1 MNQELKQRI
10 IGAIVV
16 TALAAIFIPMLFDD
30 PIENSGQSVSELAI
44 PATPLNSN
52 EVSANKLP
60 SNANQVLNVPDN
72 ASETLVNTE
81 EESELSKDTQLSEE
95 IPANDDPTVD
105 NTDEDIVAQADSKS
119 KNSNTPPSLDTGV
132 VETHKPSVSKKALPE
147 LAKQEPTPEPV
158 WEEEKA
164 IEVPAELV
172 NTTKTKT
179 KTKTAPIKV
188 KIKSTAPIKTATPEN
203 IISKKITTTEKPLP
217 VKAVITDK
225 PTVVPTKPKAEL
237 SRWTIQ
243 VGSFSKKEN
252 ATTLMETL
260 RKQNLP
266 VTLDTIKSA
275 NDGLIYRLKIGPT
288 LEKKRAIEMK
298 TKLDALKIQSFLIS
312 E

>member
-52 EVSANKLP
+52 EVSANKIP

-81 EESELSKDTQLSEE
+81 EESELSKDNQLSEG

-105 NTDEDIVAQADSKS
+105 NTDEDIVVQADFKS

-172 NTTKTKT
+172 NTT

-266 VTLDTIKSA
+266 VTLDTIKSD

-298 TKLDALKIQSFLIS
+298 TKLDTLKIQSFLIS

>member
-81 EESELSKDTQLSEE
+81 EESELSKDNQLSEE

-105 NTDEDIVAQADSKS
+105 NTDEDIVVQADSKS

-179 KTKTAPIKV
+179 APIKV
-188 KIKSTAPIKTATPEN
+188 KIKPIAPIKTATPEN

-225 PTVVPTKPKAEL
+225 PTVAPTKPKAEL

-266 VTLDTIKSA
+266 VTLDTIKSD

-298 TKLDALKIQSFLIS
+298 TKLDTLKIQSFLIS

>member
-81 EESELSKDTQLSEE
+81 EESELSKDNQLSEE
-95 IPANDDPTVD
+95 IPENDDPTVD
-105 NTDEDIVAQADSKS
+105 NTDEDIVVQADSKS

-179 KTKTAPIKV
+179 APIKV
-188 KIKSTAPIKTATPEN
+188 KIKPTAPIKTATPEN

-225 PTVVPTKPKAEL
+225 PTVAPTKPKAEL

-266 VTLDTIKSA
+266 VTLDTIKSD

-298 TKLDALKIQSFLIS
+298 TKLDTLKIQSFLIS

>member
-81 EESELSKDTQLSEE
+81 EESELSKDNQLSEE

-105 NTDEDIVAQADSKS
+105 NTDEDIVVQADSKS

-179 KTKTAPIKV
+179 APIKV
-188 KIKSTAPIKTATPEN
+188 KIKPTAPIKTATPEN

-225 PTVVPTKPKAEL
+225 PTVAPTKPKAEL

-266 VTLDTIKSA
+266 VTLDTIKSD

-298 TKLDALKIQSFLIS
+298 TKLDTLKIQSFLIS

>member
-72 ASETLVNTE
+72 ESETLVNTE
-81 EESELSKDTQLSEE
+81 EESELSKDNQLSEE
-95 IPANDDPTVD
+95 IPTNDDPTVN
-105 NTDEDIVAQADSKS
+105 NTDEDIVVQADSKS

-164 IEVPAELV
+164 IEVPAALV
-172 NTTKTKT
+172 NTT

-266 VTLDTIKSA
+266 VTLDTIKSD

-298 TKLDALKIQSFLIS
+298 TKLDTLKIQSFLIS

>member
-179 KTKTAPIKV
+179 KTAPIKV

>member
-1 MNQELKQRI
+1 
-10 IGAIVV
+10 
-16 TALAAIFIPMLFDD
+16 MLFDD

-72 ASETLVNTE
+72 ESETLVNTE
-81 EESELSKDTQLSEE
+81 EESELSKDNQLSEE
-95 IPANDDPTVD
+95 IPTNDDPTVN
-105 NTDEDIVAQADSKS
+105 NTDEDIVVQADSKS

-132 VETHKPSVSKKALPE
+132 VETHKPSISKKTLPE

-179 KTKTAPIKV
+179 APIKV
-188 KIKSTAPIKTATPEN
+188 KIKPIAPIKTATPEN

-225 PTVVPTKPKAEL
+225 PTVAPTKPKAEL

-266 VTLDTIKSA
+266 VTLDTIKSD

-288 LEKKRAIEMK
+288 LEKKRATEMK

>member
-179 KTKTAPIKV
+179 KTAPIKV

-266 VTLDTIKSA
+266 VTLDTIKSD

>member
-81 EESELSKDTQLSEE
+81 EESELSKDNQLSEE

-105 NTDEDIVAQADSKS
+105 NTDEDIVVQADSKS

-172 NTTKTKT
+172 NTT

>member
-72 ASETLVNTE
+72 ESETLVNTE
-81 EESELSKDTQLSEE
+81 EESELSKDNQLSEE

-105 NTDEDIVAQADSKS
+105 NTDEDIVVQADSKS

-132 VETHKPSVSKKALPE
+132 VETHKPSISKKALPE
-147 LAKQEPTPEPV
+147 LTKQEPTPEPV

-179 KTKTAPIKV
+179 APIKV
-188 KIKSTAPIKTATPEN
+188 KIKPIAPIKTATPEN

-217 VKAVITDK
+217 VKAVITD
-225 PTVVPTKPKAEL
+225 KPKAEL

>member
-72 ASETLVNTE
+72 TSETLVNTE
-81 EESELSKDTQLSEE
+81 EESELSKDNQLSEE

-105 NTDEDIVAQADSKS
+105 NTDEDIVVQADSKS

-179 KTKTAPIKV
+179 APIKV

-225 PTVVPTKPKAEL
+225 PTVAPTKPKAEL

>member
-72 ASETLVNTE
+72 ESETLVNTE
-81 EESELSKDTQLSEE
+81 EESELSKDNQLSEE
-95 IPANDDPTVD
+95 IPTNDDPTVN
-105 NTDEDIVAQADSKS
+105 NTDEDIVVQADSKS

-179 KTKTAPIKV
+179 APIKV

-225 PTVVPTKPKAEL
+225 PTVAPTKPKAEL

-298 TKLDALKIQSFLIS
+298 IKLDTLKIQSFLIS

>member
-72 ASETLVNTE
+72 ESETLVNTE
-81 EESELSKDTQLSEE
+81 EESELSKDNQLSEE
-95 IPANDDPTVD
+95 IPTNDDPTVN
-105 NTDEDIVAQADSKS
+105 NTDEDIVVQADSKS

-132 VETHKPSVSKKALPE
+132 VETHKPSISKKTLPE

-179 KTKTAPIKV
+179 APIKV
-188 KIKSTAPIKTATPEN
+188 KIKPTAPIKTATPEN

-225 PTVVPTKPKAEL
+225 PTVAPTKPKAEL

-266 VTLDTIKSA
+266 VTLDTIKSD

-288 LEKKRAIEMK
+288 LEKKRATEMK

>member
-72 ASETLVNTE
+72 ESETLVNTE
-81 EESELSKDTQLSEE
+81 EESELSKDNQLSEE
-95 IPANDDPTVD
+95 IPTNDDPTVN
-105 NTDEDIVAQADSKS
+105 NTDEDIVVQADSKS

-132 VETHKPSVSKKALPE
+132 VETHKPSISKKALPE
-147 LAKQEPTPEPV
+147 LTKQEPTPEPV

-164 IEVPAELV
+164 IEVPAALV
-172 NTTKTKT
+172 NTT

-225 PTVVPTKPKAEL
+225 PTVVPTKQKAEL

-266 VTLDTIKSA
+266 VTLDTIKSD

-298 TKLDALKIQSFLIS
+298 TKLDTLKIQSFLIS

>member
-72 ASETLVNTE
+72 ESETLVNTE
-81 EESELSKDTQLSEE
+81 EESELSKDNQLSEE

-105 NTDEDIVAQADSKS
+105 NTDEDIVVQADSKS

-179 KTKTAPIKV
+179 APIKV

-225 PTVVPTKPKAEL
+225 PTVAPTKPKAEL

-266 VTLDTIKSA
+266 VTLDTIKSD

>member
-72 ASETLVNTE
+72 ESETLVNTE
-81 EESELSKDTQLSEE
+81 EESELSKDNQLSEE
-95 IPANDDPTVD
+95 IPTNDDPTVN
-105 NTDEDIVAQADSKS
+105 NTDEDIVVQADSKS

-132 VETHKPSVSKKALPE
+132 VETHKPSISKKTLPE

-164 IEVPAELV
+164 IEVPAALV
-172 NTTKTKT
+172 NTT

-225 PTVVPTKPKAEL
+225 PTVAPTKPKAEL

>member
-72 ASETLVNTE
+72 ESETLVNTE
-81 EESELSKDTQLSEE
+81 EESELSKDNQLSEE
-95 IPANDDPTVD
+95 IPTNDDPTVN
-105 NTDEDIVAQADSKS
+105 NTDEDIVVQADSKS

-132 VETHKPSVSKKALPE
+132 VETHKPSISKKTLPE

-172 NTTKTKT
+172 NTTKT

-225 PTVVPTKPKAEL
+225 PTVAPTKPKAEL

>member
-1 MNQELKQRI
+1 M
-10 IGAIVV
+10 
-16 TALAAIFIPMLFDD
+16 
-30 PIENSGQSVSELAI
+30 
-44 PATPLNSN
+44 
-52 EVSANKLP
+52 
-60 SNANQVLNVPDN
+60 
-72 ASETLVNTE
+72 
-81 EESELSKDTQLSEE
+81 SEE

-105 NTDEDIVAQADSKS
+105 NTDEDIVVQADSKS

-132 VETHKPSVSKKALPE
+132 VETHKPSASKKARPE

-172 NTTKTKT
+172 NTT

-225 PTVVPTKPKAEL
+225 STVVPTKPKAEL

-252 ATTLMETL
+252 ATTLMEIL

-266 VTLDTIKSA
+266 VTLDTIKSD

-298 TKLDALKIQSFLIS
+298 TKLDTLKIQSFLIS